1 MKKALVTAF
10 LILLHAV
17 KMKKNVI
24 WINSACVALSLAM
37 MLAVIPAPVEA
48 NGQPVIRYFTANP
61 TTISSGEWADLSW
74 HVEPADA
81 IIYLATPDSTIHRGA
96 AAVVTM
102 KVRPTETTTYTL
114 RAETWDDSGTVIGTA
129 TRTVTVFVDAAPPAA
144 PPAASLKDG
153 ITSIMELPPSTRGYT
168 GQGIGT
174 PLHQGEV
181 FIAQGD
187 VGGGVGPP
195 YKYYYSWD
203 FGDGKAGKCTAW
215 CEKEGQ
221 GTLTLEEQHSY
232 DCPGTYRVVKVVQDS
247 NGPGEAYDEWEVQ
260 VLSTF
265 MQGSTLNI
273 GATPVAGKYP
283 DDWGDYYVRFT
294 AIGVQGGLQPYN
306 YHWDFGDGG
315 EGDVEWRLPEDTVE
329 HAYWGVGTYTVTV
342 TVFDSCNSETRA
354 TIVYTVGEGG
364 GVVAPPDDT
373 DDTDDG
379 CFIAT
384 AAYGTETAPEIDVL
398 RDFRDGVLMQS
409 AAGRAFVDVYY
420 ELSPPLTEFISEHE
434 LVRLLVREV
443 VIGPVVAVIDSS
455 GNLWQD

>member
-1 MKKALVTAF
+1 
-10 LILLHAV
+10 
-17 KMKKNVI
+17 MKKNVI
-24 WINSACVALSLAM
+24 WINTACVALSLAM
-37 MLAVIPAPVEA
+37 MLAMIPAPVEA
-48 NGQPVIRYFTANP
+48 NGHASPPVIHYFTANP
-61 TTISSGEWADLSW
+61 STISSGEWADLSW

-81 IIYLATPDSTIHRGA
+81 IIYLETSTSTIHRGA

-102 KVRPTETTTYTL
+102 KVNPTKTTTYIL
-114 RAETWDDSGTVIGTA
+114 RAETWDNDGNVIGTV
-129 TRTVTVFVDAAPPAA
+129 TRTVTVTVNGAAA

-153 ITSIMELPPSTRGYT
+153 IESILAKPPSTRGYT
-168 GQGIGT
+168 GRGIGT

-181 FIAQGD
+181 FVAKGN
-187 VGGGVGPP
+187 VSGGVGPP

-221 GTLTLEEQHSY
+221 GNLPPEEHSY
-232 DCPGTYRVVKVVQDS
+232 DCPGTYRVVKVVQDV

-265 MQGSTLNI
+265 MQGSLLNI

-294 AIGVQGGLQPYN
+294 ATGVQGSLQPYS

-315 EGDVEWRLPEDTVE
+315 EGDVEWKLQENTVE
-329 HAYWGVGTYTVTV
+329 HAYWDVGTYTVTV
-342 TVFDSCNSETRA
+342 TVFDSCNSEAQA
-354 TIVYTVGEGG
+354 TIVYTVGDGG
-364 GVVAPPDDT
+364 GVVVPPGAT
-373 DDTDDG
+373 DDTDDW

-384 AAYGTETAPEIDVL
+384 AAYGTETADELDTL

-409 AAGRAFVDVYY
+409 AAGRAFVDAYY
-420 ELSPPLTEFISEHE
+420 ELSPPLADFIAEREF
-434 LVRLLVREV
+434 LRTLVREMALD
-443 VIGPVVAVIDSS
+443 PMVAILDASQE
-455 GNLWQD
+455 LWND